1 MEEKLQT
8 HGIKFKDKF
17 GYALGDM
24 GGVLTFSLISSFLN
38 MFYTDV
44 LGISA
49 ANITI
54 LMIVAR
60 VWDAINDR
68 ILAQQLEN
76 LKMQRSHENGVKKV
90 AKEML
95 KDGFDI
101 EKIAKLTG
109 IEESEIIDLKD

>member
-1 MEEKLQT
+1 MNRSIEEINKILD
-8 HGIKFKDKF
+8 I
-17 GYALGDM
+17 
-24 GGVLTFSLISSFLN
+24 VI
-38 MFYTDV
+38 TDDD
-44 LGISA
+44 
-49 ANITI
+49 
-54 LMIVAR
+54 

>member
-1 MEEKLQT
+1 MNRSIEEINKILD
-8 HGIKFKDKF
+8 I
-17 GYALGDM
+17 
-24 GGVLTFSLISSFLN
+24 VI
-38 MFYTDV
+38 TDDD
-44 LGISA
+44 
-49 ANITI
+49 
-54 LMIVAR
+54 

-101 EKIAKLTG
+101 EKLL
-109 IEESEIIDLKD
+109 S

>member
-49 ANITI
+49 ANIKINKIGI
-54 LMIVAR
+54 LLL
-60 VWDAINDR
+60 NK
-68 ILAQQLEN
+68 ILYNQNNEKN
-76 LKMQRSHENGVKKV
+76 F
-90 AKEML
+90 AKI
-95 KDGFDI
+95 FHF
-101 EKIAKLTG
+101 
-109 IEESEIIDLKD
+109 

>member
-1 MEEKLQT
+1 MNRSIEEINKILD
-8 HGIKFKDKF
+8 I
-17 GYALGDM
+17 
-24 GGVLTFSLISSFLN
+24 VI
-38 MFYTDV
+38 TDDD
-44 LGISA
+44 
-49 ANITI
+49 
-54 LMIVAR
+54 

-109 IEESEIIDLKD
+109 LEESEIIDLKD

>member
-1 MEEKLQT
+1 MNRSIEEINKILD
-8 HGIKFKDKF
+8 I
-17 GYALGDM
+17 
-24 GGVLTFSLISSFLN
+24 VI
-38 MFYTDV
+38 TDDD
-44 LGISA
+44 
-49 ANITI
+49 
-54 LMIVAR
+54 
-60 VWDAINDR
+60 VWDTINDR

-76 LKMQRSHENGVKKV
+76 IKMQRSHENGVKKV